1 MRIVVNLLPTLK
13 PKTGVGHYAAR
24 LFAALGRH
32 LTADDLHA
40 FPSGVLETC
49 VRQLHRA
56 GRPRFVAAA
65 FRPRVMT
72 RGHGPKPAPTEV
84 IQNFVKR
91 AARAAGRGC
100 LGAAFR
106 ATCRRGGFDIYH
118 EPNFIPFPCDV
129 PAVVT
134 VHDLSVLLRPDWHP
148 ADRVRDHERRFRYG
162 LANARHVVTVTEFVR
177 REVIKHLGVA
187 PTSVTAVHNGVGD
200 EYFDVHGEE
209 VARTRRELALPPQ
222 YLLFVGTIE
231 PRKNVLTLLQAYCSL
246 PTAARERCPLVLAG
260 GWGWKSDRVA
270 DYYREV
276 AESRNV
282 MHLGYTDD
290 RHLPGLYAG
299 ARALVYP
306 SHYEGFGLPPIEM
319 LASGG
324 AVLAST
330 ADAHREVLGVH
341 AHFVAPDDTDGWR
354 AALSRATHDDDWL
367 NMLRQGGRERAR
379 RFSWDRCAAETAAV
393 YRAVAG
399 FKASVAA

>member
-24 LFAALGRH
+24 LFAALGRQ
-32 LTADDLHA
+32 LPGDNLHG
-40 FPSGVLETC
+40 FPTGALEAC

-56 GRPRFVAAA
+56 RRPGFGRSFVAAG
-65 FRPRVMT
+65 FGPR
-72 RGHGPKPAPTEV
+72 GLKPAATKT
-84 IQNFVKR
+84 INDLVKR

-100 LGAAFR
+100 LGLAFR
-106 ATCRRGGFDIYH
+106 ADCRRGQFDLYH

-134 VHDLSVLLRPDWHP
+134 VHDLSVLLHPDWHP
-148 ADRVRDHERRFRYG
+148 ADRVRVHENRFRAG
-162 LANARHVVTVTEFVR
+162 LASTRHVITVSEVVR
-177 REVIKHLGVA
+177 REVISHLGFA
-187 PTSVTAVHNGVGD
+187 SDCVTAVHNGVGE
-200 EYFDVHGEE
+200 EYFDVPSED
-209 VARTRRELALPPQ
+209 VRRARSQLGLPSH

-246 PTAARERCPLVLAG
+246 PQAVREHCPLVLAG

-270 DYYREV
+270 EYFHEV
-276 AESRNV
+276 AASRNV
-282 MHLGYTDD
+282 IHLGYTED
-290 RHLPGLYAG
+290 RHLPALYAG

-319 LASGG
+319 LACGG

-330 ADAHREVLGVH
+330 ADAHREVLDVH

-354 AALSRATHDDDWL
+354 AALSRATRDDDWL
-367 NMLRQGGRERAR
+367 NVLRQGGRERAR
-379 RFSWDRCAAETAAV
+379 RFSWDCCAAETAAV
-393 YRAVAG
+393 YRALVNT
-399 FKASVAA
+399 KASVAA

>member
-24 LFAALGRH
+24 LFAALGRQ
-32 LTADDLHA
+32 LPYDELQS
-40 FPSGVLETC
+40 FPTGALESC

-56 GRPRFVAAA
+56 SARSRPTAGPFRAVATARKGRPTPGFIKD
-65 FRPRVMT
+65 M
-72 RGHGPKPAPTEV
+72 
-84 IQNFVKR
+84 VKR
-91 AARAAGRGC
+91 VGRAAGRGC
-100 LGAAFR
+100 LGMAFR
-106 ATCRRGGFDIYH
+106 AACRRSAFDLYH
-118 EPNFIPFPCDV
+118 EPNFIPFLCDV

-134 VHDLSVLLRPDWHP
+134 VHDLSVLLHPDWHP
-148 ADRVRDHERRFRYG
+148 ADRVRVHEYRFRQG
-162 LANARHVVTVTEFVR
+162 LARARHLITVSEFVR
-177 REVIKHLGVA
+177 REVIQHLRLP

-200 EYFDVHGEE
+200 EYFDVPAEE
-209 VARTRRELALPPQ
+209 VARTRVELGLPSR

-246 PTAARERCPLVLAG
+246 PAAAREKCPLVLAG

-270 DYYREV
+270 EYFRDV
-276 AESRNV
+276 AASRNV
-282 MHLGYTDD
+282 IHLGYTED

-299 ARALVYP
+299 ARALAYP

-319 LASGG
+319 LACGG

-341 AHFVAPDDTDGWR
+341 AHFVAADDIDGWH
-354 AALSRATHDDDWL
+354 AALGRATRDDDWL

-379 RFSWDRCAAETAAV
+379 RFSWNRCAAETAAIYHAV
-393 YRAVAG
+393 TGSARRAA
-399 FKASVAA
+399 